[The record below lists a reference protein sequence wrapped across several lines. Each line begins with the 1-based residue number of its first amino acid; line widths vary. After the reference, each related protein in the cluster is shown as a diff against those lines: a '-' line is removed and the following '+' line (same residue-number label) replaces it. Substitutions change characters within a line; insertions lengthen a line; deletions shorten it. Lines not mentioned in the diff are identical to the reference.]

1 MRAERV
7 LTILRREYGARVR
20 TRGFWVATL
29 LLPVAIATL
38 VLVPSLVLVSTE
50 SVHRLAVID
59 ETGALGAALAT
70 RLVERTERT
79 VAEATL
85 EDSRDAQAPT
95 RFEVELV
102 AATPQEV
109 GSAVETLDRRTLD
122 GELDAW
128 IRIGVASLE
137 SNEVEYHAENV
148 ANFLTQERIERA
160 LTRIFAEHR
169 LAAEGYDAERVVRL
183 TSAVD
188 LETLK
193 VTEEGTKAEAGFAG
207 LLLAYLLFF
216 LLYTVVAIYGNSVL
230 TGVLEEKSSRVVEV
244 LLSTTKPSELLAGK
258 LAGIGLAGL
267 TQLAIWMLALAA
279 VTAPAIVG
287 ALSLGYGDL
296 VPTVSPAL
304 AAHFLGHF
312 VLGYFLFA
320 TMYAAIGSAA
330 NSVQDAQPFT
340 AFVVPFLVAP
350 ALFMIAVI
358 NDPDST
364 LAVVLSLIPPF
375 TPLLML
381 LRIAVKAPPVWQVA
395 LGYALTT
402 GFVLLLLAVCA
413 RIYRIGILLYG
424 KRPSFRE
431 LWRWVLRS

>member
-7 LTILRREYGARVR
+7 LTILRREYGARVK
-20 TRGFWVATL
+20 TKAFWVATL
-29 LLPVAIATL
+29 LLPVAIAAL

-50 SVHRLAVID
+50 SIHRLGVVD
-59 ETGALGAALAT
+59 ETGELGAALAA
-70 RLVERTERT
+70 RLGEREAVPDPRT
-79 VAEATL
+79 AL
-85 EDSRDAQAPT
+85 DDSSTSQAPS
-95 RFEVELV
+95 RFEVELLEP
-102 AATPQEV
+102 A
-109 GSAVETLDRRTLD
+109 ETLPDAELDRRTLD

-128 IRIGVASLE
+128 IRIRAGSLE

-160 LTRIFAEHR
+160 LTRVFAEHR

-183 TSAVD
+183 TRAVD

-207 LLLAYLLFF
+207 LVLAYVLFF

-230 TGVLEEKSSRVVEV
+230 TGVLEEKSSRIVEV
-244 LLSTTKPSELLAGK
+244 LLSTTRPSELLAGK
-258 LAGIGLAGL
+258 LTGIGLAGL
-267 TQLAIWMLALAA
+267 TQLGIWMLALAA
-279 VTAPAIVG
+279 LTAPAIVG

-375 TPLLML
+375 TPLLMM
-381 LRIAVKAPPVWQVA
+381 LRIAVKQPPLWQVA
-395 LGYALTT
+395 LGYLLTA
-402 GFVLLLLAVCA
+402 GFVVLLLAACA

-431 LWRWVLRS
+431 LGRWILRS